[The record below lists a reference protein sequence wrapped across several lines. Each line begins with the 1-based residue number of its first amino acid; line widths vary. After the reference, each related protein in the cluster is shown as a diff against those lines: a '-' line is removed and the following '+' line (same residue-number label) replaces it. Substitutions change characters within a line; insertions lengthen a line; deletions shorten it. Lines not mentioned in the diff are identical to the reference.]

1 MKFLNKIYHK
11 FNPYGLSM
19 IYLIEENYIAINTWL
34 EYKFIDLE
42 IVTCKEDSIV
52 GYSKIF

>member
-19 IYLIEENYIAINTWL
+19 IYLIEESHITINTWL

-42 IVTCKEDSIV
+42 IVTCKEDSNV
-52 GYSKIF
+52 FERL